1 MKTRWAILIAAA
13 LVAAL
18 APTGAA
24 HWEETYHWTPGVIPM
39 HLQQGASPGPL
50 IDGNGDWDTVTE
62 GALNA
67 WNSVLSRVAFE
78 PIRDETRSNV
88 VQDDVNNVIFGDDA
102 YGEPFGEGVLA
113 MTLTTYTTPDNVTIE
128 TDVVFNR
135 TINWDSYRGELRTAR
150 DGSVLYDVGRVAL
163 HEFGHVLGLA
173 HPDDHGQAVAAI
185 MNSRA
190 SNIDALQPDDI
201 EGVTAIY
208 AGAAETPLSAA
219 HQR

>member
-1 MKTRWAILIAAA
+1 VRTQWAILTVAA
-13 LVAAL
+13 LVVAL
-18 APTGAA
+18 APTGTA
-24 HWEETYHWTPGVIPM
+24 HWEEAYHWGPGVIPM

-62 GALNA
+62 SALNA
-67 WNSVLSRVAFE
+67 WNDILNGVVFE
-78 PIRDETRSNV
+78 PVRDSSPDSAI
-88 VQDDVNNVIFGDDA
+88 QDGVNNVIFGDAA

-113 MTLTTYTTPDNVTIE
+113 ITLTTYTTPDNVTIE

-135 TINWDSYRGELRTAR
+135 KISWNSYRGDLRPAAN
-150 DGSVLYDVGRVAL
+150 GGMQYDLGRIAL

-190 SNIDALQPDDI
+190 SNLDALQPDDI
-201 EGVTAIY
+201 EGVKAMYT
-208 AGAAETPLSAA
+208 GAAETQLSAA
-219 HQR
+219 HHR